1 MVGLCYWILFRTRDV
16 IWIVWSTMREWL
28 EVDLSPDKSFTIRVH
43 FGPYDVDVMTK
54 FAFVKSLISMEVSN
68 TEGLQMSVDKV
79 ELLIKG
85 RDLEHDLEFCDIIV
99 TGTIL

>member
-1 MVGLCYWILFRTRDV
+1 
-16 IWIVWSTMREWL
+16 MRGWR
-28 EVDLSPDKSFTIRVH
+28 EVDLSPGKSLTIRVY
-43 FGPYDVDVMTK
+43 FGLCDVDAMNK
-54 FAFVKSLISMEVSN
+54 FAFVKSLVSMEIPN

-85 RDLEHDLEFCDIIV
+85 RDLEYDLEFCDIIV

>member
-1 MVGLCYWILFRTRDV
+1 
-16 IWIVWSTMREWL
+16 MREWL

-43 FGPYDVDVMTK
+43 FRPYDVDVDVMTK
-54 FAFVKSLISMEVSN
+54 FAFIKSLISMEVSN

-85 RDLEHDLEFCDIIV
+85 RDLEYDLEFCDIIV